1 MLRIIVA
8 ALLIVTLT
16 SCTAWKPVSV
26 TPASYIRA
34 HDPDRV
40 WIQLEDRSTLVLSR
54 PRVIGDSLRGISA
67 GAYRNVALTN
77 VTQMRA
83 QEHSGKRTAVAAAA
97 STVFAVAII
106 YWLANSDR
114 VQP

>member
-1 MLRIIVA
+1 MLRTIVA
-8 ALLIVTLT
+8 ALLMVTLT
-16 SCTAWKPVSV
+16 SCTAWKPVLV

-34 HDPDRV
+34 HDPDAV
-40 WIQLEDRSTLVLSR
+40 WIQLEDGSTLVLAR
-54 PRVIGDSLRGISA
+54 PRVFGDSLRGITA

-83 QEHSGKRTAVAAAA
+83 QEHSGKRTAIAAAA
-97 STVFAVAII
+97 STVCAVAII

-114 VQP
+114 TTP

>member
-1 MLRIIVA
+1 MLRTIVA
-8 ALLIVTLT
+8 AILIVILT
-16 SCTAWKPVSV
+16 SCTTWKPVAVS
-26 TPASYIRA
+26 PENYIRA
-34 HDPDRV
+34 HDPDAV
-40 WIQLEDRSTLVLSR
+40 WLQLEDGSTLMLAR

-67 GAYRNVALTN
+67 GAYRNVALTK

-83 QEHSGKRTAVAAAA
+83 QEHSGKKTAIAAAA
-97 STVFAVAII
+97 SAGFAVGII

>member
-1 MLRIIVA
+1 MLRTIVA
-8 ALLIVTLT
+8 AILIVTLT
-16 SCTAWKPVSV
+16 SCTTWKAVAVSPE
-26 TPASYIRA
+26 TYIRA
-34 HDPDRV
+34 HDPDAV
-40 WIQLEDRSTLVLSR
+40 WLQLEDGSTLVLAR
-54 PRVIGDSLRGISA
+54 PRVIGDSLRGIAA
-67 GAYRNVALTN
+67 GAYRNVALTK

-83 QEHSGKRTAVAAAA
+83 QEHSGKKTAIAAAA